1 MKALLI
7 VAGLFFSI
15 FGAVI
20 AYFAASDPGHE
31 YDLKFVLPIDAR
43 QMPKPVA
50 PPPFNPGV
58 PARKRA
64 LLPPMDAPRLGRRRP
79 CQTDHLLNLASGP
92 APHPSLSCGDSRTGR
107 FAHFSSPVSRHVQ
120 PRFGPYCKLD

>member
-15 FGAVI
+15 FGGVV
-20 AYFAASDPGHE
+20 AYFATSDPGHE

-50 PPPFNPGV
+50 PPPVQSWTAGDDSAAVPDGRAEAGKAPAMPERPPVAFGERPG
-58 PARKRA
+58 A
-64 LLPPMDAPRLGRRRP
+64 
-79 CQTDHLLNLASGP
+79 ASE
-92 APHPSLSCGDSRTGR
+92 AQ
-107 FAHFSSPVSRHVQ
+107 VQ
-120 PRFGPYCKLD
+120 R

>member
-1 MKALLI
+1 MMKSLLI

-20 AYFAASDPGHE
+20 AFFAASDPGHE

-50 PPPFNPGV
+50 PPAVQSWITGEE
-58 PARKRA
+58 
-64 LLPPMDAPRLGRRRP
+64 
-79 CQTDHLLNLASGP
+79 GP
-92 APHPSLSCGDSRTGR
+92 APTPEGR
-107 FAHFSSPVSRHVQ
+107 AEAGKTPPMPDRAPVE
-120 PRFGPYCKLD
+120 FGERPGAASEAQLRR

>member
-43 QMPKPVA
+43 QMPKPSA
-50 PPPFNPGV
+50 PPAV
-58 PARKRA
+58 
-64 LLPPMDAPRLGRRRP
+64 
-79 CQTDHLLNLASGP
+79 QSGNAGAEESAP
-92 APHPSLSCGDSRTGR
+92 APDGR
-107 FAHFSSPVSRHVQ
+107 AEAGQTPALPERPPVE
-120 PRFGPYCKLD
+120 FGERPGAASEASIKR